1 MADADTFPWLMTKAE
16 FDKYYLMLM
25 TAAIKQL
32 TIHHSDYLRCMSSQT
47 PANQNSGSFA
57 ESSAELGSGNSD
69 LPYMATGPRPLMTN
83 PPSAR
88 LPLEYTSED
97 QGILRA
103 DLDLRLTPARF
114 NYSVTPMSGGR
125 GLGLGGRARE
135 RGGMSQLPWSP
146 SETDRCWVLV

>member
-57 ESSAELGSGNSD
+57 ESSA
-69 LPYMATGPRPLMTN
+69 
-83 PPSAR
+83 
-88 LPLEYTSED
+88 
-97 QGILRA
+97 
-103 DLDLRLTPARF
+103 
-114 NYSVTPMSGGR
+114 
-125 GLGLGGRARE
+125 
-135 RGGMSQLPWSP
+135 
-146 SETDRCWVLV
+146 